1 MKFFHLSDL
10 HLGKRVNG
18 FSMIEDQKFI
28 LNQILTAVREYNPEG
43 ILIAGDIYDKPVP
56 STEAVQLLDCFLK
69 QLADF
74 GTEVFLISGNHD
86 SAERIAFGAALME
99 KSGIYVSPVY
109 YGNILSIQK
118 KDEYGEVNVYLFPF
132 IKPAHVRKRAVG
144 LEINSYEEAFRFVLQ
159 SLSIDSSKRNIA
171 LVHQFIT
178 GANQSDSEESFLGGL
193 EQIQAELF
201 QDFDYVA
208 LGHIHRSQNMGKN
221 IRYCGSPLKYS
232 FSEANDEKSITL
244 LTLTEKGNVH
254 IEQIPL
260 HPRCDMRE
268 IRGAYKKLTT
278 REAYEGTEVSDY
290 LHVTLTD
297 EEDIPDALG
306 KLRTIYPN
314 IMKLD
319 YDNRRTK
326 EYAGEEKTVDLSK
339 SPKAY
344 VEELYE
350 IQNNQKLNEI
360 QCAYINQLIQDI
372 WDNAE
377 GEQME

>member
-178 GANQSDSEESFLGGL
+178 GAN
-193 EQIQAELF
+193 
-201 QDFDYVA
+201 YVA